1 MKTVVEDTVVVMV
14 TEVNFVEVIT
24 NNKMASKKTKKKI
37 FT

>member
-14 TEVNFVEVIT
+14 TEVNFVEVTT
-24 NNKMASKKTKKKI
+24 NNKMVSKKTKKKI

>member
-1 MKTVVEDTVVVMV
+1 MKTVVDTVVMV
-14 TEVNFVEVIT
+14 TEVNFVEVT